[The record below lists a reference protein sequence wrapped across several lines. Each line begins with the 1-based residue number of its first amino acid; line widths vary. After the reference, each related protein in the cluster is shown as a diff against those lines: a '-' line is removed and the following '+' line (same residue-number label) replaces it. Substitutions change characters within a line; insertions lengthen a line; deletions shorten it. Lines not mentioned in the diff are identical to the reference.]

1 MSQSLVA
8 EDEDVR
14 QSCFTKSAEEP
25 GCLGPVCARGVGKT
39 PRRERFLRVIAWW
52 NLTQQP
58 SISFSSILVTVL
70 LTLVRWLLCVNGIFT
85 VYNDRENGVS
95 S

>member
-25 GCLGPVCARGVGKT
+25 ECLGQVCGERETVGAVALG
-39 PRRERFLRVIAWW
+39 R
-52 NLTQQP
+52 
-58 SISFSSILVTVL
+58 
-70 LTLVRWLLCVNGIFT
+70 
-85 VYNDRENGVS
+85 
-95 S
+95 

>member
-25 GCLGPVCARGVGKT
+25 IPVT
-39 PRRERFLRVIAWW
+39 HMD
-52 NLTQQP
+52 
-58 SISFSSILVTVL
+58 S
-70 LTLVRWLLCVNGIFT
+70 
-85 VYNDRENGVS
+85 
-95 S
+95 

>member
-25 GCLGPVCARGVGKT
+25 GGVGQVCT
-39 PRRERFLRVIAWW
+39 FA
-52 NLTQQP
+52 
-58 SISFSSILVTVL
+58 
-70 LTLVRWLLCVNGIFT
+70 RWLRLVFASSMRT
-85 VYNDRENGVS
+85 ATLWDRLFATISAVS
-95 S
+95 AISL

>member
-25 GCLGPVCARGVGKT
+25 V
-39 PRRERFLRVIAWW
+39 
-52 NLTQQP
+52 
-58 SISFSSILVTVL
+58 SFTYMRNEADCVL
-70 LTLVRWLLCVNGIFT
+70 STSPLLFSCF
-85 VYNDRENGVS
+85 S
-95 S
+95 Q

>member
-25 GCLGPVCARGVGKT
+25 GGYGGVCAYC
-39 PRRERFLRVIAWW
+39 L
-52 NLTQQP
+52 
-58 SISFSSILVTVL
+58 S
-70 LTLVRWLLCVNGIFT
+70 
-85 VYNDRENGVS
+85 
-95 S
+95 

>member
-25 GCLGPVCARGVGKT
+25 AC
-39 PRRERFLRVIAWW
+39 
-52 NLTQQP
+52 
-58 SISFSSILVTVL
+58 
-70 LTLVRWLLCVNGIFT
+70 FT
-85 VYNDRENGVS
+85 SMHR
-95 S
+95 

>member
-25 GCLGPVCARGVGKT
+25 GGHGGVWLPQPPT
-39 PRRERFLRVIAWW
+39 RDNAAP
-52 NLTQQP
+52 NLMA
-58 SISFSSILVTVL
+58 S
-70 LTLVRWLLCVNGIFT
+70 R
-85 VYNDRENGVS
+85 
-95 S
+95 

>member
-25 GCLGPVCARGVGKT
+25 ACLDVVCTPVQCPGLSRDAR
-39 PRRERFLRVIAWW
+39 P
-52 NLTQQP
+52 
-58 SISFSSILVTVL
+58 
-70 LTLVRWLLCVNGIFT
+70 
-85 VYNDRENGVS
+85 
-95 S
+95 

>member
-25 GCLGPVCARGVGKT
+25 RSGGTVW
-39 PRRERFLRVIAWW
+39 F
-52 NLTQQP
+52 
-58 SISFSSILVTVL
+58 VTHL
-70 LTLVRWLLCVNGIFT
+70 M
-85 VYNDRENGVS
+85 
-95 S
+95 

>member
-25 GCLGPVCARGVGKT
+25 PLFTQDFAVTQNRPSVTQTPPV
-39 PRRERFLRVIAWW
+39 
-52 NLTQQP
+52 
-58 SISFSSILVTVL
+58 
-70 LTLVRWLLCVNGIFT
+70 
-85 VYNDRENGVS
+85 
-95 S
+95 

>member
-25 GCLGPVCARGVGKT
+25 GCLDVVCPPAIAVCT
-39 PRRERFLRVIAWW
+39 ASWIVIG
-52 NLTQQP
+52 
-58 SISFSSILVTVL
+58 SSL
-70 LTLVRWLLCVNGIFT
+70 
-85 VYNDRENGVS
+85 
-95 S
+95 